1 MEQKQ
6 FDITEYVNFNQQG
19 RAVCPS
25 CQQIKGEGHRKLNLS
40 LLESGAYKCH
50 RGCTPEEIRA
60 ALGNQPSNRNQL
72 RKQPEPLTPKTPPKA
87 VTITPQQKMDAHN
100 KLLSQPDG
108 PAMQWL
114 KARGITEEIIKWYH
128 IGIARAK
135 VGKRLVWAIAIPIPA
150 NEDNT
155 AYYQKKRVLPWLSDD
170 ELQQQLGP
178 DYEEYKAWSQ
188 WGIPA
193 TTWLTHHPQG
203 ASSTWLCEGE
213 WDAMLLGWQ
222 CFKQDLPI
230 AVASFTCGAKNIP
243 DPPQIEKLI
252 GTVYVFY
259 DRDRVGYDGAKKL
272 TDRFG
277 DRFRH
282 ALVPQP
288 ENCEVKGWDVSNAL
302 LQGYRLTD
310 FSKAAETADFATPRD
325 RDTIDITAI
334 ATTRKGRLLGILRE
348 SYADRLRFNAMSKQ
362 VELDQQPLDPD
373 FVYISLLEQGLDVGS
388 KEFAIDVF
396 LYLAKKQPFN
406 PVVTYLE
413 SVASQHGAN
422 EQLLNTAAARYL
434 GSDDPLH
441 ATFLRKTLIAAV
453 ARAMKPG
460 CKCDTA
466 LIFTGGQGLGKSTF
480 WAILAGEFFCDS
492 LSGQTSDTDEKI
504 KLYSAWIHEWAE
516 LEQVFKRKET
526 SQVKAFLSATHDTFR
541 MPWGRSAEKHA
552 RHSIIVGTTNE
563 DDFLGDSTGSRRYWV
578 IQLRQKVC
586 LELLERDRDALWA
599 AAVHAYREGASWVL
613 SQTEAQASEAIN
625 RRFQRE
631 DPWFSAIE
639 EYAAN
644 RESIK
649 VSQLLDEAIKLELPR
664 QDRAAQMR
672 VADCLKSLGWQR
684 RHTEAGKIWV
694 KGSQVVSQSPEPN
707 NASASKTDY
716 LFLGGSQEVVSSQDK
731 EPMTTPADYLN
742 SLTTSK
748 NEVVSL
754 EKAGMTDFEAPPDY
768 LTTKN
773 APNCSPVFKLGDL
786 VEILTGQFRGR
797 RATVTGFEGD
807 RVLVRAARWQI
818 DRDYAPVELRPWTH
832 N

>member
-1 MEQKQ
+1 MQTFNIKEYIQ
-6 FDITEYVNFNQQG
+6 FNGQG
-19 RAVCPS
+19 RAVCPA
-25 CQQIKGEGHRKLNLS
+25 CQQIKGEGYRKTNLS

-50 RGCTPEEIRA
+50 RGCTPNEIRA
-60 ALGNQPSNRNQL
+60 ALGTQPGNKN
-72 RKQPEPLTPKTPPKA
+72 PHMPITATLTLKSTSKA
-87 VTITPQQKMDAHN
+87 VTITPQKKMDAHN

-114 KARGITEEIIKWYH
+114 KARGITNDICKWYH
-128 IGIARAK
+128 IGMAKAK

-150 NEDNT
+150 NADNT

-170 ELQQQLGP
+170 ELRQQLGD
-178 DYEEYKAWSQ
+178 DYNNYKPWSQ

-193 TTWLTHHPQG
+193 LTWLTHNPQR
-203 ASSTWLCEGE
+203 ASATWLCEGE

-222 CFKQDLPI
+222 CFQQDLPI
-230 AVASFTCGAKNIP
+230 AVASFTCGCNTIPPLSEMEKLP
-243 DPPQIEKLI
+243 DP
-252 GTVYVFY
+252 VYVFY
-259 DRDRVGYDGAKKL
+259 DRDQPGSDGAKKL
-272 TDRFG
+272 CEKMG
-277 DRFRH
+277 DRFRQ

-288 ENCEVKGWDVSNAL
+288 NNCEVKSWDVSNAL
-302 LQGYRLTD
+302 QHGYSLAE
-310 FSKAAETADFATPRD
+310 FSKAAETAESLWDK
-325 RDTIDITAI
+325 TIDITAI
-334 ATTRKGRLLGILRE
+334 ATTRKGRLLGIMRN

-373 FVYISLLEQGLDVGS
+373 FVYISLLEQGLDVGA

-396 LYLAKKQPFN
+396 LYLAKKKPFN
-406 PVVTYLE
+406 PVVTFLE
-413 SVASQHGAN
+413 SVAKEHGPN
-422 EQLLNTAAARYL
+422 DELLNTAANRYL
-434 GSDDPLH
+434 GTDDPLH
-441 ATFLRKTLIAAV
+441 ATFLRKTLIAAI

-460 CKCDTA
+460 CKVDTA
-466 LIFTGGQGLGKSTF
+466 LIFTGGQGLGKSSF
-480 WAILAGEFFCDS
+480 WSILAGEFFCDS

-552 RHSIIVGTTNE
+552 RHSVIVGTTNE

-578 IQLRQKVC
+578 LQLRHKVC

-649 VSQLLDEAIKLELPR
+649 VSQLLDEAIKLELSR

-684 RHTEAGKIWV
+684 RHTKAGKIWE
-694 KGSQVVSQSPEPN
+694 KGSQVVTQPLEPN
-707 NASASKTDY
+707 NSNDSKTDY
-716 LFLGGSQEVVSSQDK
+716 LILGGSQEVVSSQNQ
-731 EPMTTPADYLN
+731 EPMTTPNDYLDR
-742 SLTTSK
+742 LTTSK
-748 NEVVSL
+748 NEVVSP
-754 EKAGMTDFEAPPDY
+754 ETPDTTGFEAPDDY

-773 APNCSPVFKLGDL
+773 APHCSPVLEIGAY
-786 VEILTGQFRGR
+786 VEILTGGYKGR
-797 RATVTGFEGD
+797 RATVTGFEEGK
-807 RVLVRAARWQI
+807 VLVRCPRWVF
-818 DRDYAPVELRPWTH
+818 DRSYPSTELKLWTK